1 MKTVGQILQATRNAQ
16 KLDLKDV
23 SRITRIRDRFLEA
36 VEADDYS
43 QLPSGAV
50 ARGFIRNYSE
60 FLGLKPESILAV
72 FRRDFVENEAGQ
84 VVPRG
89 LAQPV
94 SEVSLWTP
102 RTTIIA
108 IITFIFTLFG
118 AYLIYQYRVLTG
130 PPPLRL
136 VAPADKLETTDT
148 TIEIVGI
155 TSPEATIS
163 INGDLVVLEKGGRF
177 FLRLPLTDGENTI
190 SIIATSKSGKTA
202 SQIRTIIKKWP
213 TSLNSY

>member
-1 MKTVGQILQATRNAQ
+1 MKTVGQILQSARNAQ

-23 SRITRIRDRFLEA
+23 SRITRIRGRFLEA

-60 FLGLKPESILAV
+60 FLGLNPLTTQAT

-84 VVPRG
+84 IVPRG
-89 LAQPV
+89 MVKPV
-94 SEVSLWTP
+94 SEVSFWTP

-108 IITFIFTLFG
+108 AITLIFTLFG
-118 AYLIYQYRVLTG
+118 AYLIFQYRVLTG

-136 VAPADKLETTDT
+136 IAPIENLETTEAT
-148 TIEIVGI
+148 VEVAGI

-163 INGDLVVLEKGGRF
+163 INGDLVALEKGGRF
-177 FLRLPLTDGENTI
+177 FLRLPITTGDNTI
-190 SIIATSKSGKTA
+190 SVIATSKSGKTA
-202 SQIRTIIKKWP
+202 SQIRTVIKK
-213 TSLNSY
+213 

>member
-1 MKTVGQILQATRNAQ
+1 MKTVGQIIQTARNAQ

-23 SRITRIRDRFLEA
+23 SRITRIRVRFLEA

-60 FLGLKPESILAV
+60 FLRLNPENVLAI
-72 FRRDFVENEAGQ
+72 FRRDFVENEQGQ
-84 VVPRG
+84 IVPRG
-89 LAQPV
+89 MVKPV
-94 SEVSLWTP
+94 SDVSFWTP

-108 IITFIFTLFG
+108 AITLIFTLFG
-118 AYLIYQYRVLTG
+118 TYLIYQYWVLTG

-136 VAPADKLETTDT
+136 IAPVKNLETADSTV
-148 TIEIVGI
+148 EVMGI

-163 INGDLVVLEKGGRF
+163 INGDLVALEKGGRF
-177 FLRLPLTDGENTI
+177 FLRLPLTAGDNTI
-190 SIIATSKSGKTA
+190 SIIATSKSGKTV
-202 SQIRTIIKKWP
+202 SVVRTVIKK
-213 TSLNSY
+213 

>member
-202 SQIRTIIKKWP
+202 SQIRTIIKK
-213 TSLNSY
+213 